1 MSETLRNSNGLL
13 PFSPISNA
21 HLADTLT
28 KHFVTACI
36 MLTAFFI
43 VAPLAIAALFGF
55 ARLVN
60 PRTGQIGS
68 R

>member
-1 MSETLRNSNGLL
+1 MRNSNSLL
-13 PFSPISNA
+13 PFSPILNR
-21 HLADTLT
+21 HRADTLA

-43 VAPLAIAALFGF
+43 LAPLAIAALFGF

>member
-1 MSETLRNSNGLL
+1 
-13 PFSPISNA
+13 
-21 HLADTLT
+21 
-28 KHFVTACI
+28 

-43 VAPLAIAALFGF
+43 ACPLAIAALFSF

>member
-1 MSETLRNSNGLL
+1 
-13 PFSPISNA
+13 
-21 HLADTLT
+21 
-28 KHFVTACI
+28 

-43 VAPLAIAALFGF
+43 ASPVAIAALFGF

>member
-1 MSETLRNSNGLL
+1 MRNSNGLL
-13 PFSPISNA
+13 PLSLIPNS
-21 HLADTLT
+21 HHADTLT

-36 MLTAFFI
+36 MLTAFFL

>member
-1 MSETLRNSNGLL
+1 MRNSNGLL
-13 PFSPISNA
+13 PLSLIPNS

-36 MLTAFFI
+36 MLTAFFL